1 MTDAATMS
9 AVCNSFED
17 IWEIIA
23 LLDEQGTELS
33 NLSVVGLSPDPGDH
47 VVGFYHSKDRCHSLG
62 LYPFDLWSRIK
73 EAGLFV
79 LPGTGPVVVAGPLLK
94 VLVTTLEKVR
104 ETHYTGGVSII
115 AAALRNLGANGEKLR
130 HFDTALKA
138 GEVVIVYSGAGDE
151 TERVRALLEPRRTI
165 YFSSPKHP

>member
-1 MTDAATMS
+1 MSDTATMS

-23 LLDEQGTELS
+23 LLDDQGIELAK
-33 NLSVVGLSPDPGDH
+33 LSLVGLSPDPGDH
-47 VVGFYHSKDRCHSLG
+47 VVGFYHSEGKSHSLG
-62 LYPFDLWSRIK
+62 LSPYDLWSRIK

-79 LPGTGPVVVAGPLLK
+79 LPGTGPVVVAGPLLQ
-94 VLVTTLEKVR
+94 VLVSTLDEVR

-115 AAALRNLGANGEKLR
+115 AAALRNLGTNGEKLR

-138 GEVVIVYSGAGDE
+138 GEVVIVYSGESEE
-151 TERVRALLEPRRTI
+151 TERVRSLLEPRRTI
-165 YFSSPKHP
+165 YFSPRKK

>member
-17 IWEIIA
+17 IWEIIG
-23 LLDEQGTELS
+23 LLDDQGLELS
-33 NLSVVGLSPDPGDH
+33 KLSIVGLSPDPGDN

-62 LYPFDLWSRIK
+62 LHPFDLWSRIK

-79 LPGTGPVVVAGPLLK
+79 LPGTGPVVVAGPLLQ
-94 VLVTTLEKVR
+94 VLVATLDEVR
-104 ETHYTGGVSII
+104 ETHYTGGVSIM
-115 AAALRNLGANGEKLR
+115 AAALRNLGANGDKLR

-138 GEVVIVYSGAGDE
+138 GEVILAYNGEKRE
-151 TERVRALLEPRRTI
+151 TEREKRREE
-165 YFSSPKHP
+165 